1 MGSPDASSPDRLT
14 GQRVMRRLWEID
26 DLLRIEGMVAIAPAD
41 GSFTPRND
49 RRLNISGEALAYLLA
64 LGVLQRAA
72 FFEYFAGPFPP
83 PTEETP
89 K

>member
-1 MGSPDASSPDRLT
+1 
-14 GQRVMRRLWEID
+14 MRRLQDID
-26 DLLRIEGMVAIAPAD
+26 DLLRIEHMIAIAPAG
-41 GSFTPRND
+41 GSFTPRSD

-64 LGVLQRAA
+64 LGVRQRAA

-83 PTEETP
+83 PTEKTP